1 MPTGREILERAG
13 VQLNDDEF
21 VRWTLPELC
30 DWLNEAQRAIVLAK
44 PSACSR
50 TVILDLEAGTK
61 QIVPQAGDPKPLMLL
76 TIVRNVTDA
85 GPPVKGGRIVTPV
98 ERAVLDAQE
107 PHWHDPRRTPYRTE
121 VRHFMYDEAVPL
133 EYYVYPG
140 NNGQGKV
147 EAALSMLPT
156 PLTAQGDPDK
166 VESYGQALDLP
177 EPYSVPLLDY
187 VLFRAQ
193 SKDDTAGD
201 AGRAMAHYQQFA
213 AALGI
218 KIQVEGATSPNSR
231 RGK

>member
-13 VQLNDDEF
+13 VLLSDEEY

-50 TVILDLEAGTK
+50 TVIIDLAEGTK
-61 QIVPQAGDPKPLMLL
+61 QSVPQTGSPLPLMLL
-76 TIVRNVTDA
+76 NIVRNVASA
-85 GPPVKGGRIVTPV
+85 GPPIKGGRIITAV

-107 PHWHDPRRTPYRTE
+107 PYWHDPRRTPYRAE
-121 VRHFMYDEAVPL
+121 ARHFIYDEAVPL
-133 EYYVYPG
+133 EFYVYPG
-140 NNGQGKV
+140 NNAQGKI
-147 EAALSMLPT
+147 EAAISVLPT
-156 PLTAQGDPDK
+156 RLEASGDENDIA
-166 VESYGQALDLP
+166 SYGQALDLP

-193 SKDDTAGD
+193 SKDDTAGN
-201 AGRAMAHYQQFA
+201 AGRATAHYQTFA
-213 AALGI
+213 AAVGL
-218 KIQVEGATSPNSR
+218 KVQVEGATSPNAR